1 MATPHP
7 QKIETFEQYRPLLFS
22 IAYRMLGSVME
33 AEDIVQESYLRYEAV
48 PDETI
53 QSPKALL
60 STITTRLCLDQ
71 LKSARSQRESYYG
84 PWLPEP
90 LLTGEMVEPFTQKQE
105 MISMAFMV
113 LLENLSPLERA
124 VFLLRE
130 VFDYSYA
137 EIAGMVEKSEANSRQ
152 LYHRAK
158 QVLAERRSRFKPIP
172 AEQRQLVSSFTQ
184 AFQAGDLESLT
195 HLLTEDVTLTSDG
208 GGKVHA
214 AARPLVGRDHVLRL
228 LVGAARKA
236 PPDIRTEIAEVN
248 GGLAI
253 LVWQAEQLIAVV
265 SPAGDGR
272 RIGELRFVWN
282 PDKLQHFRYPQ
293 PSRKAGAS

>member
-1 MATPHP
+1 MATTHP
-7 QKIETFEQYRPLLFS
+7 QKIEIFEQYRPLLFS

-33 AEDIVQESYLRYEAV
+33 AEDIVQEAYLRYEAV

-53 QSPKALL
+53 RSPKALL

-90 LLTGEMVEPFTQKQE
+90 LLTGEMVEPFSQNQE
-105 MISMAFMV
+105 MISTAFLV
-113 LLENLSPLERA
+113 LLETLSPLERA

-137 EIAGMVEKSEANSRQ
+137 EIAEMVDKSEANCRQ

-158 QVLAERRSRFKPIP
+158 QYLLERRSRFKPIP
-172 AEQRQLVSSFTQ
+172 AEQRQLVSSFMQ
-184 AFQAGDLESLT
+184 AVQAGDLESLT
-195 HLLTEDVTLTSDG
+195 HLLTEDVTVTADG

-214 AARPLVGRDHVLRL
+214 AARPVVGRDHVLRL
-228 LVGAARKA
+228 LVGSARKA
-236 PPDIRTEIAEVN
+236 QDIQLQIAEVN
-248 GGLAI
+248 GGLAVLI
-253 LVWQAEQLIAVV
+253 WQAGRLISVATL
-265 SPAGDGR
+265 AGDGQ
-272 RIGELRFVWN
+272 RIGEMNFVWN
-282 PDKLQHFRYPQ
+282 PEKLQHLQ
-293 PSRKAGAS
+293 GVS